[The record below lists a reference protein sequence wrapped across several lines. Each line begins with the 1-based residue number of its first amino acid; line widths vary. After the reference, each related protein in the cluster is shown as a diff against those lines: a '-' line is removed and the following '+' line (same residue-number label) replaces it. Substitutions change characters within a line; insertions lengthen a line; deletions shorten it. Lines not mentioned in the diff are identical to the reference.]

1 MNDKISA
8 TPTACNKRHFGYNGI
23 IMMAIVAVAFGVLNF
38 LTPQYHDDFVYKF
51 MFEGGSVNYDYP
63 VRSIGDIVASQVE
76 HYHSVNGRS
85 IVHFLVQLFT
95 GLLGK
100 TVFNLFNVIVFC
112 AFIFLLKRQS
122 TGSTRQEGDAKFCVS
137 TLVIL
142 VLVLLMPRFKD
153 TFLWM
158 TGSINYL
165 WSATAALGFLLIY
178 EKRRE
183 RTIDWSLPPMMIV
196 AFLLGWTHEG
206 ITLPLAASL
215 VLINLFSLKQSHGR
229 EQGLWLALAYL
240 AGGCV
245 IALAPGTIAR
255 SGMGGGLAPSALGLK
270 VITGIV
276 VLTKLRIVYLALLA
290 TAIAWFTRRDTAKHV
305 IKRNNYLILAMFLSL
320 GIVFASGLESSRTAF
335 GLELFAMIYLLRLLS
350 EWWEDDCRDAKS
362 CVSKGRQSIS
372 CVSKGSDALCRW
384 CNIGLTIGLV
394 IFYALLLRHTIA
406 SWQESQRLIAQIE
419 RTTDG
424 ISGTR
429 EHDAGIFSSHIC
441 TMLSLDST
449 VNAMNYDPHGW
460 PASIA
465 ATYQRDSLVF
475 LPQTF
480 LDDLKAQP
488 GRYDTLSLATPYE
501 FYVQRIND
509 DAVIKQVDFLLEPN
523 DFSDIPIVFR
533 PIASHMNRYTDTTVT
548 TSKWVTLSLYG
559 RRYLLIKRD
568 HQLAHRLKAI
578 RVQDNNPQ
586 GKQSANKTN

>member
-8 TPTACNKRHFGYNGI
+8 TPTTCNKRHFGYNGI

-51 MFEGGSVNYDYP
+51 MFEGGSVNYDHP

-100 TVFNLFNVIVFC
+100 TIFNLFNVIVFC
-112 AFIFLLKRQS
+112 AFIFLLKKQS

-165 WSATAALGFLLIY
+165 WSAMAALGLLLIY

-183 RTIDWSLPPMMIV
+183 RAMDWSLLPMLIV

-215 VLINLFSLKQSHGR
+215 VLINLLSLKQSHGR

-240 AGGCV
+240 AGGCM

-270 VITGIV
+270 VITGFV
-276 VLTKLRIVYLALLA
+276 VLAKLRIVYLALLA
-290 TAIAWFTRRDTAKHV
+290 TAIAWFTRRNIAKQIIRH
-305 IKRNNYLILAMFLSL
+305 NSYLILAMFLSL

-335 GLELFAMIYLLRLLS
+335 GLELFAMIYLLRLLYK
-350 EWWEDDCRDAKS
+350 WWEDDCRDAKS
-362 CVSKGRQSIS
+362 CVSKG
-372 CVSKGSDALCRW
+372 SKALRYRS
-384 CNIGLTIGLV
+384 NIGLAIGLI

-424 ISGTR
+424 IIGTR

-465 ATYQRDSLVF
+465 ATYHRDSLVF

-480 LDDLKAQP
+480 LDELKAQP
-488 GRYDTLSLATPYE
+488 GRYDTLSLDMPYE
-501 FYVQRIND
+501 FYVQRIED

-523 DFSDIPIVFR
+523 DFSDIPFVFR
-533 PIASHMNRYTDTTVT
+533 PIARRMNRYTDTTVT
-548 TSKWVTLSLYG
+548 TSKWVTISLYG

-578 RVQDNNPQ
+578 RVQDNNPLE
-586 GKQSANKTN
+586 GQSANKTN

>member
-8 TPTACNKRHFGYNGI
+8 TPTASDKRYFGYNGI

-51 MFEGGSVNYDYP
+51 MFEGGSVNYDHP
-63 VRSIGDIVASQVE
+63 VKSIGDIVASQME

-100 TVFNLFNVIVFC
+100 TIFNLFNVIVFC
-112 AFIFLLKRQS
+112 AFIFLLKKQS
-122 TGSTRQEGDAKFCVS
+122 TGSKRLEGDAKFCVS

-183 RTIDWSLPPMMIV
+183 RLMDWSLLPMLIV

-215 VLINLFSLKQSHGR
+215 VLINLFSLKQSRGR

-245 IALAPGTIAR
+245 IALAPGTITR

-270 VITGIV
+270 VITGFL
-276 VLTKLRIVYLALLA
+276 VLAKLRIVYLALLA
-290 TAIAWFTRRDTAKHV
+290 TAIAWFVRRDTAKQIIRH
-305 IKRNNYLILAMFLSL
+305 NSYLILAILLSL
-320 GIVFASGLESSRTAF
+320 GIVFTSGLESSRTAF
-335 GLELFAMIYLLRLLS
+335 GLELFAMIYLLCLLS
-350 EWWEDDCRDAKS
+350 KWWGDHCRDAKS
-362 CVSKGRQSIS
+362 CVSKG
-372 CVSKGSDALCRW
+372 SKALRYRS
-384 CNIGLTIGLV
+384 NIGLAIGLI
-394 IFYALLLRHTIA
+394 IFYSLLLRHTIA

-424 ISGTR
+424 IIGTR

-465 ATYQRDSLVF
+465 ATYHRDSLVF
-475 LPQTF
+475 LPQAF
-480 LDDLKAQP
+480 LDELKAQP

-533 PIASHMNRYTDTTVT
+533 LIARHMNRYTDTTVT

-559 RRYLLIKRD
+559 RRYLLIKRG

-578 RVQDNNPQ
+578 RVQDNNPLER
-586 GKQSANKTN
+586 QSANKTN

>member
-1 MNDKISA
+1 MNNKISA
-8 TPTACNKRHFGYNGI
+8 TPTASDKRHFGYNGI

-51 MFEGGSVNYDYP
+51 MFEGGSVNYDHP

-100 TVFNLFNVIVFC
+100 TIFNLFNVIVFC

-137 TLVIL
+137 TLVTL

-165 WSATAALGFLLIY
+165 WSAMAALGFLLIY

-183 RTIDWSLPPMMIV
+183 REMDWALLPMLLV

-215 VLINLFSLKQSHGR
+215 VLINLLSLKQSHSR

-270 VITGIV
+270 VITGFL
-276 VLTKLRIVYLALLA
+276 VLAKLRIVYLALLA
-290 TAIAWFTRRDTAKHV
+290 TAIAWFVRRDTAKQIIRH
-305 IKRNNYLILAMFLSL
+305 NSYLILAMFLSL

-350 EWWEDDCRDAKS
+350 KRWEDDCRDAKS

-372 CVSKGSDALCRW
+372 CVSKGSKALRYRS
-384 CNIGLTIGLV
+384 NIGLSIGLV
-394 IFYALLLRHTIA
+394 IFYSMLLRHTIA

-424 ISGTR
+424 IIGTR

-465 ATYQRDSLVF
+465 ATYNRDSLVF

-480 LDDLKAQP
+480 LDELKAQP
-488 GRYDTLSLATPYE
+488 RRYDTLSLATPYE

-533 PIASHMNRYTDTTVT
+533 LIARHMNRYTDTTVT

-578 RVQDNNPQ
+578 RIQDNNPQ

>member
-1 MNDKISA
+1 MTEQRDSGCNR
-8 TPTACNKRHFGYNGI
+8 TPLYNGNSGI
-23 IMMAIVAVAFGVLNF
+23 IMMAIIAVANGVLNF

-51 MFEGGSVNYDYP
+51 MFEGGAVNYDHP
-63 VRSIGDIVASQVE
+63 IGSIGDIVASQVD
-76 HYHSVNGRS
+76 HYTSVNGRS

-112 AFIFLLKRQS
+112 TFIFLLKRQTKS
-122 TGSTRQEGDAKFCVS
+122 STRLEGDARFCVS

-165 WSATAALGFLLIY
+165 WSATAVLVFLMIY
-178 EKRRE
+178 EKRRD
-183 RTIDWSLPPMMIV
+183 RAMDWSLLPMLLA

-255 SGMGGGLAPSALGLK
+255 SGMGGGLTPSALGLK
-270 VITGIV
+270 VITGFV
-276 VLTKLRIVYLALLA
+276 VLAKLRIAYIAILA
-290 TAIAWFTRRDTAKHV
+290 TAIAWFTRRNATKQV
-305 IKRNNYLILAMFLSL
+305 IKHNSYLILAMFLSL
-320 GIVFASGLESSRTAF
+320 GIVFTSGLESSRTAF
-335 GLELFAMIYLLRLLS
+335 GLELFAMIYLLRLLAK
-350 EWWEDDCRDAKS
+350 WWGDHCRDAKS
-362 CVSKGRQSIS
+362 CVSEVKRPRQ
-372 CVSKGSDALCRW
+372 GEALRCW

-424 ISGTR
+424 IIGTR

-465 ATYQRDSLVF
+465 ATYHRDSLVF

-480 LDDLKAQP
+480 LDELKAQP
-488 GRYDTLSLATPYE
+488 GRYDSLSQDLPYE
-501 FYVQRIND
+501 FYVQRIED

-533 PIASHMNRYTDTTVT
+533 PIARRMNRYTDTTVT

-578 RVQDNNPQ
+578 RVQNKNPLE
-586 GKQSANKTN
+586 KQSAK